1 MQMPTKESVAVIEAY
16 SGRIVEKRLLY
27 EPLETVV
34 KNEAV
39 RLIRSKWMPEFSDFM
54 IFRDTFDV
62 ELRLPLR
69 KEEFEIYKKYR
80 LRKVSSEKA
89 VASIPLYLIVYESL
103 KISEEEYHD
112 RGVAAVTIA
121 CNNDVVRQIEE
132 LLIETT
138 KKPSEQLIEVK
149 TEEEVVDEE
158 AKSKK
163 RGRRKKS

>member
-1 MQMPTKESVAVIEAY
+1 MPSKESVAVIEAY

-69 KEEFEIYKKYR
+69 KEEFEMYKKYR

-138 KKPSEQLIEVK
+138 KKPSEQMISVEA
-149 TEEEVVDEE
+149 EEAADEE

-163 RGRRKKS
+163 RGRKKKS